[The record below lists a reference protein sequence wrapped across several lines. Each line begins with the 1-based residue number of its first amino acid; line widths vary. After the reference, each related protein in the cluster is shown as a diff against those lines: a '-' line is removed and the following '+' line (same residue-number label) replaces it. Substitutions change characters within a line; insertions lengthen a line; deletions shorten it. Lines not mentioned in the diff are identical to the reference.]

1 MHLRR
6 VARGLGRLLFHTSC
20 AASLGAALPQVATAA
35 ETAPEAPSAERDPED
50 SGRFSL
56 AVLAGFNSGNEK
68 DDGDAA
74 PLFEMGAR
82 AGYRFAASA
91 LYLGFTVSHR
101 QDELDV
107 DPGEEPGTEDD
118 ILVDLDL
125 GAEFD
130 AGPIL
135 LRPYL
140 GLGALLALFDHG
152 SESNSGI
159 APLVV
164 LGALARYPLGDIVE
178 VGLDARWQTAS
189 PGTPASVSLLGSA
202 GLSF

>member
-6 VARGLGRLLFHTSC
+6 IARALGRLLFHTSC
-20 AASLGAALPQVATAA
+20 ATSLGAALPSAARAA
-35 ETAPEAPSAERDPED
+35 ETAAPRAPED

-56 AVLAGFNSGNEK
+56 AVLAGINSGNEK
-68 DDGDAA
+68 NGGNAA

-82 AGYRFAASA
+82 AGYRFPASA

-101 QDELDV
+101 QDELGA

-118 ILVDLDL
+118 IIVDLDL
-125 GAEFD
+125 GAEFH
-130 AGPIL
+130 AGPML

-140 GLGALLALFDHG
+140 GLGALLALFDRG
-152 SESNSGI
+152 ADSNSGI

-164 LGALARYPLGDIVE
+164 LGALARYPLGDILD

>member
-1 MHLRR
+1 MHLRSI
-6 VARGLGRLLFHTSC
+6 ARELGRILLHTSC
-20 AASLGAALPQVATAA
+20 AASLAAALPPAAHAA
-35 ETAPEAPSAERDPED
+35 ETAFEAPSAPDD
-50 SGRFSL
+50 SGRVSL
-56 AVLAGFNSGNEK
+56 AVLAGINSGNEK
-68 DDGDAA
+68 YAGNAE

-82 AGYRFAASA
+82 AGYRFSASP

-118 ILVDLDL
+118 IIVDLDL
-125 GAEFD
+125 GAEFH
-130 AGPIL
+130 AGPVL

-140 GLGALLALFDHG
+140 GLGAMLAVFDNG
-152 SESNSGI
+152 ANSNSGI
-159 APLVV
+159 APLVI

-189 PGTPASVSLLGSA
+189 PGTPATVSLLGSA